1 MIRIMPWVNR
11 KQTQNRLYWIA
22 AGVASVLFGILT
34 GYALWGQTAS
44 LVNNVE
50 HQLTTSEARVRNLE
64 RRLQFLEAKTGVE
77 NTSVSA
83 ENTARV
89 Y

>member
-1 MIRIMPWVNR
+1 MPWVQR
-11 KQTQNRLYWIA
+11 KQTENRLYWIA

-44 LVNNVE
+44 LVTNVE
-50 HQLTTSEARVRNLE
+50 HQLNTSEARVRNLE
-64 RRLQFLEAKTGVE
+64 RRLQSLEAKAGVE
-77 NTSVSA
+77 NVSVA
-83 ENTARV
+83 TENTARV

>member
-1 MIRIMPWVNR
+1 MPWISR
-11 KQTQNRLYWIA
+11 KQNENRIYWIS

-44 LVNNVE
+44 LMTNVE
-50 HQLTTSEARVRNLE
+50 HHLNTSEARVRNLE
-64 RRLQFLEAKTGVE
+64 RRIQALEVQAGVE
-77 NTSVSA
+77 NLSSPAESSA
-83 ENTARV
+83 RA

>member
-1 MIRIMPWVNR
+1 MPWVHR
-11 KQTQNRLYWIA
+11 KQSENRIYWIA

-44 LVNNVE
+44 LVTNVE
-50 HQLTTSEARVRNLE
+50 QQLNSSEARVRNLE
-64 RRLQFLEAKTGVE
+64 RRLQALEAKAGVE
-77 NTSVSA
+77 NASVST
-83 ENTARV
+83 ENAVRA

>member
-1 MIRIMPWVNR
+1 MPWVHR
-11 KQTQNRLYWIA
+11 KQTGNRLYWIA

-44 LVNNVE
+44 LVTNVE
-50 HQLTTSEARVRNLE
+50 HQLNAYETRVRSLE
-64 RRLQFLEAKTGVE
+64 RRLQSIEASAGVD
-77 NTSVSA
+77 NASASA

>member
-1 MIRIMPWVNR
+1 MPWVHRTQSENR
-11 KQTQNRLYWIA
+11 IYWIA

-44 LVNNVE
+44 LVTNFE
-50 HQLTTSEARVRNLE
+50 HQMNTSEARVRNLE
-64 RRLQFLEAKTGVE
+64 RRLQSLEGKAGIDNANVSPE
-77 NTSVSA
+77 NSA
-83 ENTARV
+83 RA